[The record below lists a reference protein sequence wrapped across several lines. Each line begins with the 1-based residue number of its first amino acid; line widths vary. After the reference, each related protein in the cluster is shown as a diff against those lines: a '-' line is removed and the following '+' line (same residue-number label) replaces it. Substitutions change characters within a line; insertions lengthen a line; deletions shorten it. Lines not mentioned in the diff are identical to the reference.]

1 MFDRFGDI
9 RSELHGEP
17 SSARWD
23 RLCALLDGMGGAHL
37 SGRVLPYVRES
48 LERWPD
54 RLRVAPR
61 RWVER
66 LVYSGRC
73 DLITLTKRVSFRH
86 HRLRL
91 DTLEVLLG
99 SPSTRALSFVD
110 LGANVSGA
118 PALEMELGE
127 MKLIERTRATR
138 TFVRVKG
145 DGEIRRLQANL
156 KTLTDTGLP
165 NWREKKILSINKA
178 AMDRIEVKHAGG
190 QEFTLGVSAPPGEG
204 ERNAQWEIREPKTAW
219 PIEQSAA
226 QGLANSLGNMSASGF
241 VDDGDAAALGLDP
254 PQFRLKVHSDEIVDV
269 QASKVG
275 ETFYARVGKGAQIFE
290 VTSFHGERLT
300 RGLAGYRSLSL
311 FGADPEAARKTINK
325 WVEGATAQRIK
336 DLLPKESITSDVM
349 LVLTNAIYFK
359 ASWFV
364 PFNESATAP
373 GDFQVD
379 ASTTVQ
385 ADMMNQSS
393 KNYGYAKVG
402 DVEVVELDY
411 DGNEMSMVLLL
422 PEAGELGALES
433 SLDVATLEGYLGAI
447 QYGLV
452 DLTLPKFEFETEFA
466 LSDALKALGMVDA
479 FGAADLSGI
488 DGTTGLSVFEVFHK
502 TFVAVDE
509 EGTEAAAATGVVV
522 GETSVPTLL
531 ATVKADRPFMFLIRD
546 KQTDA
551 ILFIGRV
558 ADPS

>member
-1 MFDRFGDI
+1 M
-9 RSELHGEP
+9 
-17 SSARWD
+17 
-23 RLCALLDGMGGAHL
+23 
-37 SGRVLPYVRES
+37 
-48 LERWPD
+48 
-54 RLRVAPR
+54 
-61 RWVER
+61 
-66 LVYSGRC
+66 
-73 DLITLTKRVSFRH
+73 
-86 HRLRL
+86 
-91 DTLEVLLG
+91 
-99 SPSTRALSFVD
+99 
-110 LGANVSGA
+110 
-118 PALEMELGE
+118 
-127 MKLIERTRATR
+127 
-138 TFVRVKG
+138 
-145 DGEIRRLQANL
+145 
-156 KTLTDTGLP
+156 
-165 NWREKKILSINKA
+165 
-178 AMDRIEVKHAGG
+178 
-190 QEFTLGVSAPPGEG
+190 
-204 ERNAQWEIREPKTAW
+204 
-219 PIEQSAA
+219 
-226 QGLANSLGNMSASGF
+226 
-241 VDDGDAAALGLDP
+241 
-254 PQFRLKVHSDEIVDV
+254 
-269 QASKVG
+269 
-275 ETFYARVGKGAQIFE
+275 
-290 VTSFHGERLT
+290 
-300 RGLAGYRSLSL
+300 
-311 FGADPEAARKTINK
+311 
-325 WVEGATAQRIK
+325 
-336 DLLPKESITSDVM
+336 
-349 LVLTNAIYFK
+349 LTNAIYFK
-359 ASWFV
+359 ASWAH
-364 PFNESATAP
+364 PFEESITAP

-385 ADMMNQSS
+385 ADMMSQS
-393 KNYGYAKVG
+393 NDYGYAKVG